1 MCRFKSGII
10 LKNKV
15 VVAPGANDS
24 HSDLLESLGIKD
36 DYFGATN
43 VFVRAE
49 LVPVNDE
56 WWIDPAEEPDKW
68 RFIVDQD
75 MRPEW
80 FDESEH
86 EKIFREAV
94 CDWWKEHVLV
104 DQKLEELSSG
114 YYCLKRCEVKKLLND
129 VKVLLDSSQVGEMWG
144 SSLVGAMRGSSQ
156 VGEMRGSSQVGEM
169 WDSSQV
175 GEMRGSSQVGEM
187 WGSSQVGEM
196 WGSSQVGEMWD
207 SSQVGKMWDSS
218 QVGEMWGSSQV
229 GEMRDRS
236 TARDFK
242 NWPKVK
248 IWVSPEGTFE
258 MIAHQNKRE
267 E

>member
-15 VVAPGANDS
+15 VVAPGENDS
-24 HSDLLESLGIKD
+24 HSDLLESLGIND

-56 WWIDPAEEPDKW
+56 WWIDPAEEPNKW

-114 YYCLKRCEVKKLLND
+114 YYRLKRCEVKKLLND
-129 VKVLLDSSQVGEMWG
+129 VKVLLESSRVGKMC
-144 SSLVGAMRGSSQ
+144 GSSQ
-156 VGEMRGSSQVGEM
+156 VGKMCGSSQVGEM
-169 WDSSQV
+169 WESS
-175 GEMRGSSQVGEM
+175 R
-187 WGSSQVGEM
+187 
-196 WGSSQVGEMWD
+196 
-207 SSQVGKMWDSS
+207 
-218 QVGEMWGSSQV
+218 VGEMWGSSQV
-229 GEMRDRS
+229 GEMRESSRVGKMWGSSQVGKMCDSSQVGEMRGRS

-242 NWPKVK
+242 NWPKIK
-248 IWVSPEGTFE
+248 IWVSQEGTFE
-258 MIAHQNKRE
+258 MVAHQNKSE

>member
-15 VVAPGANDS
+15 VVAPGENDS
-24 HSDLLESLGIKD
+24 HSDLLESLGIND

-49 LVPVNDE
+49 LIPVNDE
-56 WWIDPAEEPDKW
+56 WWINPAEEPDKW
-68 RFIVDQD
+68 QFVVDQD
-75 MRPEW
+75 MRPGW
-80 FDESEH
+80 FDETEH

-104 DQKLEELSSG
+104 DQKLDALSSG
-114 YYCLKRCEVKKLLND
+114 YYRLKRCEVKKLLND
-129 VKVLLDSSQVGEMWG
+129 VKVLLDSSQVGKMY
-144 SSLVGAMRGSSQ
+144 GSSQ
-156 VGEMRGSSQVGEM
+156 VGKMYGSSQVGEM

-175 GEMRGSSQVGEM
+175 GEMY
-187 WGSSQVGEM
+187 
-196 WGSSQVGEMWD
+196 GSSQVGEMWD
-207 SSQVGKMWDSS
+207 SSQVG
-218 QVGEMWGSSQV
+218 EMW
-229 GEMRDRS
+229 DRS

-242 NWPKVK
+242 NWPEVK

-258 MIAHQNKRE
+258 MVAHQNKSE